1 MERRKLIFQDFDN
14 RSTMLT
20 HSSNHHKHNY
30 WFGQSRKK
38 RQSLIKALQVQDKKT
53 QQSLWQTAVSAFTGR
68 QRQQQ
73 LETLNPEAIA
83 PQISDAER
91 QANRNLAISLGS
103 MAAVVVG
110 NLGFPLL
117 VGVGAA
123 GIIYLQLPFV
133 KQCYVD
139 LVQKQKLNS
148 LIIYPLLVSG
158 SAIGGFWFEASVGIT
173 AFQLARK
180 LLAKTRHQ
188 SRQNLSNIMGTQPHF
203 AWVLVDG
210 VEIRLPFAQIEAGD
224 VIVIGAG
231 QTVPIDG
238 IIVDGIA
245 SIDQHALTGESQPA
259 EKEAGDEVLA
269 ATTVLSGKIFV
280 RVTKTGNET
289 VAAKIG
295 EILNNSA
302 DFELTAVSRSDK
314 IIDDTLIP
322 TLILSVVAFPIAGV
336 GGSMGVLLAGFGYN
350 LRLLSPISM
359 LNFLQIFS
367 DRGVLIK
374 DGRSLETLASIDTI
388 VFDKTGTL
396 TLEQPHVA
404 NIHTFGQLTA
414 TEVLSY
420 AAAAE
425 DRQSHP
431 IAKAILAE
439 AKTRQLVP
447 PPLDHASYEVGY
459 GLKVTIQ
466 GGTLC
471 VGSDR
476 FMTLE
481 GVTLP
486 ATAYALQEQCQG
498 QGYSLVMVALN
509 QKLVGAIEIHP
520 TIRPEA
526 AAIVANLKA
535 RGLHTV
541 IISGDQEEP
550 TRRLAQE
557 LAIDTFFANTLPEN
571 KATLV
576 EQLQSSGKTV
586 CFVGDGINDAIAL
599 RQANVSVSLRGAA
612 SAATDTAQIVF
623 MDGDL
628 VQLPPLLDLG
638 QKFERNMDM
647 NLAWSIIP
655 GVVILG
661 GIFIFHA
668 SFLSVVG
675 LMNLGLGAGVVN
687 AMLPL
692 WQVSKQD

>member
-1 MERRKLIFQDFDN
+1 
-14 RSTMLT
+14 MLT
-20 HSSNHHKHNY
+20 HSSHHHKHNY
-30 WFGQSRKK
+30 WFGQSREK

-91 QANRNLAISLGS
+91 QANQNLAISLGS
-103 MAAVVVG
+103 MAAIIVG
-110 NLGFPLL
+110 NLGFPVL
-117 VGVGAA
+117 VSVGAA

-133 KQCYVD
+133 KQCYID
-139 LVQKQKLNS
+139 LVQEQKLNS
-148 LIIYPLLVSG
+148 LILYPLLVSG
-158 SAIGGFWFEASVGIT
+158 SLIGGLWFEASVGIT
-173 AFQLARK
+173 AFQFARK

-188 SRQNLSNIMGTQPHF
+188 SRQNLSNIMATQPHF

-210 VEIRLPFAQIEAGD
+210 VEIRLPFAQIETGD

-245 SIDQHALTGESQPA
+245 SIDQHALTGESQPV
-259 EKEAGDEVLA
+259 EKETGDEVLA

-280 RVTKTGNET
+280 RVTKAGNET

-302 DFELTAVSRSDK
+302 DFELTAMSRSDK
-314 IIDDTLIP
+314 IIDDTLMP

-336 GGSMGVLLAGFGYN
+336 GGSMGVLLASFGYN
-350 LRLLSPISM
+350 LRLLGPISM

-367 DRGVLIK
+367 DRGVLVK
-374 DGRSLETLASIDTI
+374 DGRSLEALASIDTI
-388 VFDKTGTL
+388 IFDKTGTL

-447 PPLDHASYEVGY
+447 PPLDNASYEVGY

-476 FMTLE
+476 FMALE

-535 RGLHTV
+535 RGLHMV

-612 SAATDTAQIVF
+612 SVATDTAQIVF

-655 GVVILG
+655 GVVMLG

-668 SFLSVVG
+668 SFLSVVS

>member
-1 MERRKLIFQDFDN
+1 
-14 RSTMLT
+14 MLT